1 MWILLAVAVAV
12 VFGPNVANRLTNWD
26 DNVNIADNPFLDPLT
41 WAGLGRLWTHAYAQ
55 LYVPL
60 TYTSWAFDRLVGG
73 GAQWPHYLGNVVLHA
88 ATSVALFHLIL
99 RLLPAAAGHR
109 PRAFC
114 AAAGALLFALHP
126 VQVEAVGWAT
136 GRKDTL
142 SGLLAVVALLLY
154 VRAAQDCGGSA
165 MARIRRPAW
174 WGAMAAFVAAVLA
187 KPSAVAVP
195 AAALAL
201 DWLALG
207 TGLRAAIATAAPML
221 AVSAAFT
228 VVTAGVQPLPEWM
241 GRHLAPAWA
250 RPFVAGDALAFY
262 ARKIVAP
269 FGLSPNYGRTPVAAM
284 AQPLNHAWLP
294 LVAVLAAWALWR
306 GRGVARA
313 GLAVALLLVAPVLGL
328 VPFVY
333 QSKSTVGDRY
343 LYMPMAGLAL
353 AAAALLLAAAG
364 RFPARRALLAG
375 ATVALLAALG
385 AAAAVQARVWRDSLA
400 LWTHAQRVTPGV
412 VANYTNMAGVLLKA
426 RRAEEAIAHTSRA
439 VALDPDNYAAQSN
452 HALALQQLGR
462 KEEALRAMRR
472 AVSLASSDP
481 VVHALYGDMLNRLE
495 RDEEAVAA
503 FEEALLLDPHLGTAH
518 LGIATAYA
526 NLGRLDD
533 AVSHYREVLRQKPD
547 LATVHSN
554 LGHVLLRL
562 GRHAEAAE
570 HLATAVRLNP
580 GDRLA
585 REELEALRRGAVPAP
600 AAPPE

>member
-1 MWILLAVAVAV
+1 MLAVAV

-88 ATSVALFHLIL
+88 ATAVALFHLIL
-99 RLLPAAAGHR
+99 RLLPDSAGA
-109 PRAFC
+109 RARTFC
-114 AAAGALLFALHP
+114 AVAAALLFALHP

-142 SGLLAVVALLLY
+142 SGLLAVAALLLY
-154 VRAAQDCGGSA
+154 VRAAQACGGGPA
-165 MARIRRPAW
+165 MARLRHPAW
-174 WGAMAAFVAAVLA
+174 WGAMAAFVAAILA

-201 DWLALG
+201 DWIALG
-207 TGLRAAIATAAPML
+207 TGLRTALATSAPML

-228 VVTAGVQPLPEWM
+228 VVTAGVQPLPEFM
-241 GRHLAPAWA
+241 GRYLTPAWT

-262 ARKIVAP
+262 ARKVVAP

-284 AQPLNHAWLP
+284 AQPLNYAWLP
-294 LVAVLAAWALWR
+294 LVAAVVAWALWR
-306 GRGVARA
+306 GRGAVRA
-313 GLAVALLLVAPVLGL
+313 GLATALLLISPVLGL
-328 VPFVY
+328 IPFVY

-343 LYMPMAGLAL
+343 LYMPMTGVAL
-353 AAAALLLAAAG
+353 AAGALLLAAVV
-364 RFPARRALLAG
+364 RLPARRRLLAG
-375 ATVALLAALG
+375 ATVVLLCALG
-385 AAAAVQARVWRDSLA
+385 AASAVQARVWRTSVT
-400 LWTHAQRVTPGV
+400 LWTHAQRVTPDV

-426 RRAEEAIAHTSRA
+426 RRAEEAIAHTTRA
-439 VALDPDNYAAQSN
+439 VSLDAGNYAAQSN

-462 KEEALRAMRR
+462 RTEALEAMRR
-472 AVSLASSDP
+472 AVSLAPSDP
-481 VVHALYGDMLNRLE
+481 VVHALHGDMLNRLE
-495 RDEEAVAA
+495 RDAEAVAA
-503 FEEALLLDPHLGTAH
+503 FEEALLLDPELGTAH

-526 NLGRLDD
+526 NLGRLED
-533 AVSHYREVLRQKPD
+533 AVTHYREVLRQKPD
-547 LATVHSN
+547 LARVHSN
-554 LGHVLLRL
+554 MGHVLLRL
-562 GRHAEAAE
+562 GRRDEAAE

-580 GDRLA
+580 GDKLA
-585 REELEALRRGAVPAP
+585 LEELEALRTGALPAP
-600 AAPPE
+600 AQPPE